1 MKTILLILIAF
12 ILTSTSCHKKKYC
25 QRNYIFENPTS
36 IYPIQASYNI
46 GDTLWYE
53 LDFTNDIKDVTT
65 GEIIKLENF
74 DFMRNVIH
82 LSKLHDSTTSVLGQY
97 TNSGGDFDYI
107 VEKGQI
113 VDKYSSGPEYKLAY
127 YDNSYHLK
135 IGIIMKAS
143 GRFSSRIVFENNIT
157 SHHISSAIIVK
168 GECEEEYLETIEHPM
183 NRQSDGT
190 YQNNYN
196 IYSEFMNISLE
207 NDPNYIKQQSFFFI
221 VN

>member
-1 MKTILLILIAF
+1 MKTIITLLIAF
-12 ILTSTSCHKKKYC
+12 VLTSTSCHKKKYC
-25 QRNYIFENPTS
+25 QRYYIFENPTS
-36 IYPIQASYNI
+36 IYPIQSSYNI

-74 DFMRNVIH
+74 DFMRNFIDFER
-82 LSKLHDSTTSVLGQY
+82 LHDSTTTVVGQEA
-97 TNSGGDFDYI
+97 NSGNAFDYI

-113 VDKYSSGPEYKLAY
+113 VDQYSTGPEYKLAY

-135 IGIIMKAS
+135 IGVIMKVS
-143 GRFSSRIVFENNIT
+143 GRFSSRIIFEDNIT
-157 SHHISSAIIVK
+157 SHHISKAIFVK
-168 GECEEEYLETIEHPM
+168 GECEEEYISTIQHPM

-207 NDPNYIKQQSFFFI
+207 NDPDYIKQQSFFFI

>member
-1 MKTILLILIAF
+1 MKIILLIIISF

-36 IYPIQASYNI
+36 IFPIQSSYNI

-74 DFMRNVIH
+74 DFMRNFIH
-82 LSKLHDSTTSVLGQY
+82 FERLHDSTTSVVGQEA
-97 TNSGGDFDYI
+97 NSGNSFDYI

-113 VDKYSSGPEYKLAY
+113 VHQYSHGPEYKLAY

-135 IGIIMKAS
+135 IGIIMKET
-143 GRFSSRIVFENNIT
+143 GRYSSRIVFQNNVLPPGNSKIV
-157 SHHISSAIIVK
+157 VK
-168 GECEEEYLETIEHPM
+168 GECEDEYLQTVTHPM
-183 NRQSDGT
+183 NRQTDGT

-207 NDPNYIKQQSFFFI
+207 NDPDYIKQQSFFFI